1 MIWGKGSGVGGWMF
15 GADDWKQ
22 LELGVARNANPQAR
36 GSHVSD
42 TAMAPWYRGAG
53 ERKTRPTGT

>member
-1 MIWGKGSGVGGWMF
+1 MF

-22 LELGVARNANPQAR
+22 LELGVTRNANPQAL

-53 ERKTRPTGT
+53 ERKTRPPGT